1 MNDMDDAAR
10 PDVPPD
16 AKPAPWNPVEAWDT
30 PEVAPDDPGDPAR
43 PIATLVSF
51 HYLRAAVRRRW
62 RFCALFAIVGVLL
75 GVAFLVANPAPYT
88 ATTTLRLT
96 HPEQVD
102 PSGAIATDI
111 SLVTTRAVAEQTIKA
126 LGLTIAPRDLMNSVK
141 PIPSGS
147 TEILQLELSARTDTE
162 AIRRLD
168 KYTEEYLDFR
178 AKQLSA
184 QSNIMIEGYERQ
196 IAALRLQLQKSG
208 AATERSQIKGKIF
221 TLQAAVDDETQRQE
235 AIVLT
240 SRVIDPAATLPPSG
254 MRRVVLV
261 LASGLIGGL
270 AIGIGIVVLR
280 AILSDRLWLRLEV
293 ASALNASVP
302 LSVGKI
308 TPLSRLLRIVG
319 FLPWVRALDGR
330 RAVDRQRM
338 ARAIEKALPEPGQQQ
353 SLAVVCLGNSDETRF
368 GLVAA
373 AAALHHHGRTATIVD
388 LTETGQVAS
397 AVARSAGTTVED
409 RPGVFRPGVIPS
421 LSKGPSYIDSADWE
435 HIELA
440 RARKGVTLIL
450 ADLDP
455 GVGVD
460 HLTAWTDCAIVA
472 VTAGK
477 SSVELVRTSGDL
489 VRSAAL
495 QLRGGVLLRAV
506 RDDVSSG
513 IGPSVGDASTETSAP
528 NVSRPDKIVGG
539 PLQQ

>member
-10 PDVPPD
+10 PNGPQDDEPE
-16 AKPAPWNPVEAWDT
+16 PWNAAAAWDI
-30 PEVAPDDPGDPAR
+30 PDVAPDDPGDPAR

-62 RFCALFAIVGVLL
+62 RFCALFALAGVLL
-75 GVAFLVANPAPYT
+75 GAAFLVANPAPRT

-111 SLVTTRAVAEQTIKA
+111 SLLTTRAVAEQTIKD
-126 LGLTIAPRDLMNSVK
+126 LGLTITPRDLMSTVK
-141 PIPSGS
+141 PVPLGS
-147 TEILQLELSARTDTE
+147 TEVLQLELSAPTDAE

-184 QSNIMIEGYERQ
+184 QSDIMIKGYEGQ
-196 IAALRLQLQKSG
+196 ISALKSQLQKSDAG
-208 AATERSQIKGKIF
+208 TERSQIKDQIL
-221 TLQAAVDDETQRQE
+221 TLQAAVDDQTQRQE

-240 SRVIDPAATLPPSG
+240 SRVIDPAAALPPSG
-254 MRRVVLV
+254 LRRVVLV

-270 AIGIGIVVLR
+270 AIGIGVVVLR
-280 AILSDRLWLRLEV
+280 AILSDRLWLRIEV

-302 LSVGKI
+302 LSVGRL
-308 TPLSRLLRIVG
+308 TPLSRLLRIVR

-330 RAVDRQRM
+330 RAVDRQRT
-338 ARAIEKALPEPGQQQ
+338 ARAIEKALPEPGRQQA
-353 SLAVVCLGNSDETRF
+353 LAIVCLRNSDEMRF

-373 AAALHHHGRTATIVD
+373 AVALQHRGRTATIVD
-388 LTETGQVAS
+388 LTEAGRVAS

-409 RPGVFRPGVIPS
+409 SPGVFRPGAIPS
-421 LSKGPSYIDSADWE
+421 LSKAPSHIDSADWE
-435 HIELA
+435 DIALA

-455 GVGVD
+455 GVGID
-460 HLTAWTDCAIVA
+460 HLTAWTDCVIVA

-513 IGPSVGDASTETSAP
+513 IGPSVGEPSTKTSEPAVSPP
-528 NVSRPDKIVGG
+528 NKNVGR